1 MSVSLWCEEMED
13 EQGQEQGWAKLR
25 APWDPNVSGRRVI
38 QRLLR
43 AEEQVPGGPGA
54 AVCCQRGC
62 DEAVFPLSV
71 SLLDRFLA
79 ASLSPPVSPHCLAAG
94 CILIASK
101 LTEGDGVTAE
111 ALCAAAGCSFLPSS
125 LREMER
131 LILATLRWDTAAVT
145 PQDFLPHFLA
155 SLEERGGAAGGGGSE
170 GAPPSLVAAASLDCA
185 LRGLGAEA
193 PGQLAELCQAEPA
206 VLQCYSEMIEHA
218 LRQRLGSVLRQGPT
232 QKGEE
237 LERERPGTPTDM
249 RDIDF

>member
-1 MSVSLWCEEMED
+1 MED

-43 AEEQVPGGPGA
+43 AEEQVPGGPG

-170 GAPPSLVAAASLDCA
+170 GASCW
-185 LRGLGAEA
+185 
-193 PGQLAELCQAEPA
+193 
-206 VLQCYSEMIEHA
+206 
-218 LRQRLGSVLRQGPT
+218 
-232 QKGEE
+232 K
-237 LERERPGTPTDM
+237 
-249 RDIDF
+249 

>member
-1 MSVSLWCEEMED
+1 MED

-125 LREMER
+125 LRMER

-193 PGQLAELCQAEPA
+193 PGQLAELCQVSSRVSFDLE
-206 VLQCYSEMIEHA
+206 
-218 LRQRLGSVLRQGPT
+218 GSPFTLCTSVRSRRST
-232 QKGEE
+232 VMS
-237 LERERPGTPTDM
+237 TPTVGD
-249 RDIDF
+249 REHDISWVFVRFEVPWQDLRVLVDGTR